1 MKIELFKPNEMDY
14 SNKINPK
21 IDKKYSKDLS
31 GVNQPRQSGDSL
43 EISDE
48 YKKLQ
53 FLRTRIKDGFYDN
66 PEVLKEVASRID
78 ADISTN

>member
-14 SNKINPK
+14 SKKINPK
-21 IDKKYSKDLS
+21 IDKKYSKELT
-31 GVNQPRQSGDSL
+31 GVNQSRQSGDSL
-43 EISDE
+43 EISDG

-66 PEVLKEVASRID
+66 PDVIKEVASRID
-78 ADISTN
+78 TDLKNI